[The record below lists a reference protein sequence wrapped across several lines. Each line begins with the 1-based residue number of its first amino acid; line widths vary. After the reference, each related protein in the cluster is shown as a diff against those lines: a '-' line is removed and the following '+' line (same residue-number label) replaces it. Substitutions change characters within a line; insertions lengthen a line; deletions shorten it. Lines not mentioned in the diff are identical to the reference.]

1 METPEDMFYIQRYPA
16 VPVLGAKPRRLNR
29 KDRYFFHVLKGLPFL
44 AYRMGL
50 MQTAG
55 QIRHLFRC
63 VPSFLWRMELGFR
76 GVQMSSPIQL
86 FGHPICSRFPGSFI
100 SLGSHVTLDSS
111 PRANPLGGSSPC
123 VLRTMTSTARLT
135 LGNRVGLSSSIV
147 VAGKSIEIGEDT
159 ILGAGSMVLDNDFHL
174 PGPDFS
180 WLTEY
185 SKNSKPVK
193 IGRGCFIGAR
203 SIILKGVTLGDRVV
217 IGAGSVVTKDVPAYS
232 IAAGNPARVVGTTPN
247 PNLQ

>member
-1 METPEDMFYIQRYPA
+1 MNLLQI
-16 VPVLGAKPRRLNR
+16 
-29 KDRYFFHVLKGLPFL
+29 
-44 AYRMGL
+44 
-50 MQTAG
+50 AG
-55 QIRHLFRC
+55 QVRHSLRQLT
-63 VPSFLWRMELGFR
+63 SFLWFLELQMRGF
-76 GVQMSSPIQL
+76 QLSMPIRL
-86 FGHPICSRFPGSFI
+86 FGHPICARYPGSHI

-111 PRANPLGGSSPC
+111 ARANPLGGSSRC

-135 LGNRVGLSSSIV
+135 LGDRVGLSSSVI
-147 VAGKSIEIGEDT
+147 VAGNSIEIGEDT
-159 ILGAGSMVLDNDFHL
+159 ILGAGSMVLDNDFHA
-174 PGPDFS
+174 PGPGFS

-203 SIILKGVTLGDRVV
+203 SIILKGVTLGDRVI

>member
-1 METPEDMFYIQRYPA
+1 MSLLQIAGQLR
-16 VPVLGAKPRRLNR
+16 
-29 KDRYFFHVLKGLPFL
+29 HVLRQLPSLLWLLELKIRGF
-44 AYRMGL
+44 
-50 MQTAG
+50 
-55 QIRHLFRC
+55 QI
-63 VPSFLWRMELGFR
+63 
-76 GVQMSSPIQL
+76 SSPIRL
-86 FGHPICSRFPGSFI
+86 FGHPICSRYPGSSV

-111 PRANPLGGSSPC
+111 ARANPLGGSSPC
-123 VLRTMTSTARLT
+123 VLRTMTSTARLS
-135 LGNRVGLSSSIV
+135 LGDRVGLSSSII
-147 VAGKSIEIGEDT
+147 VAGNSIEIGEDT
-159 ILGAGSMVLDNDFHL
+159 ILGAGAMVLDNDFHAL
-174 PGPDFS
+174 GSGFS

>member
-1 METPEDMFYIQRYPA
+1 MSLLQIAGQLR
-16 VPVLGAKPRRLNR
+16 
-29 KDRYFFHVLKGLPFL
+29 HVLRQLPSLLWLLELKMRGF
-44 AYRMGL
+44 
-50 MQTAG
+50 
-55 QIRHLFRC
+55 QI
-63 VPSFLWRMELGFR
+63 
-76 GVQMSSPIQL
+76 SSPIRL
-86 FGHPICSRFPGSFI
+86 FGHPICSRFPGSSI

-123 VLRTMTSTARLT
+123 VLRTMTPTARLR
-135 LGNRVGLSSSIV
+135 LGDRVGLSSSVII
-147 VAGKSIEIGEDT
+147 AGNSIEIDEDT
-159 ILGAGSMVLDNDFHL
+159 ILGAGSMVLDNDFHAL
-174 PGPDFS
+174 GPEFS

-203 SIILKGVTLGDRVV
+203 SIILKGVTLGDRVI

-247 PNLQ
+247 SNLQ

>member
-1 METPEDMFYIQRYPA
+1 MSLLQIAGQLR
-16 VPVLGAKPRRLNR
+16 
-29 KDRYFFHVLKGLPFL
+29 HVLRQLPSLLWLLELKMRGF
-44 AYRMGL
+44 
-50 MQTAG
+50 
-55 QIRHLFRC
+55 QI
-63 VPSFLWRMELGFR
+63 
-76 GVQMSSPIQL
+76 SSPIRL
-86 FGHPICSRFPGSFI
+86 FGHPICSRFPGSSI

-123 VLRTMTSTARLT
+123 VLRTMTPTARLR
-135 LGNRVGLSSSIV
+135 LGDRVGLSSSVII
-147 VAGKSIEIGEDT
+147 AGNSIEIDEDT
-159 ILGAGSMVLDNDFHL
+159 ILGAGSMVLDNDFHAL
-174 PGPDFS
+174 GPEFS

-232 IAAGNPARVVGTTPN
+232 IAAGNPARIVGTVPN
-247 PNLQ
+247 TNLQ